1 MSDTLKCCICGKPA
15 TMSCC
20 SLNNTTRAYCD
31 DCMDTGII
39 PYSDLVGM
47 CMYTDDFNEEVM
59 KNVVIPTLDYFEKSI
74 EEFNKDVGDFIL
86 EEMNYRSGSNHIFYE
101 EDDYDDD
108 YYWDPY
114 DNS

>member
-1 MSDTLKCCICGKPA
+1 MSDTLRCCICGKPA

-20 SLNNTTRAYCD
+20 SFNNMSRAYCD

-59 KNVVIPTLDYFEKSI
+59 ENIVLPTLDYFEKSV

-86 EEMNYRSGSNHIFYE
+86 EEMNYRSGGNHIFYE